1 MCTGIAYNLES
12 TRPAETLFD
21 IIFVIKIILSFFTW
35 EDSFGT
41 FDIKNLRL
49 AFRKIAKNYIL

>member
-49 AFRKIAKNYIL
+49 AFRKIAKN

>member
-21 IIFVIKIILSFFTW
+21 IIFVIKIIMTFFTW
-35 EDSFGT
+35 EESFGT
-41 FDIKNLRL
+41 FDIRNLGQ
-49 AFRKIAKNYIL
+49 AFKKIAINYIL